1 MNPCKKPLHLVAS
14 LDGYGLSRQLELL
27 VEHQILRSM
36 QVDVLALR
44 ADRDVVK
51 MLRQRTL
58 PIRVLQRRWERDP
71 IVAARL
77 ASELR
82 RQEYDLLHLWGPAAV
97 NYARAVQRFV
107 PPLPTVTSAAAEQL
121 PIGIAEPHETGL
133 SRGEFCAELQ
143 LPEDSRLI
151 AVAGPLV
158 RSQHIDEAIWH
169 FELVRTLDEN
179 TRLLI
184 FGDGPE
190 RHRLERFTRLT
201 SEASAVRFLG
211 YRRDFP
217 DLLTFADV
225 FWHTASSG
233 EAVPQSVLEAM
244 SAGLPVVANDTDSSR
259 SIIEHGESG
268 YLVAEN
274 DRAIFARHTRKL
286 MQDSQLAQQV
296 GEAARLLVTERFSV
310 EAIIE
315 AYDKKYEESFGLSA
329 SGPSR

>member
-14 LDGYGLSRQLELL
+14 LDGYGLSRQLEVL
-27 VEHQILRSM
+27 VEHQILRSN

-44 ADRDVVK
+44 ADREVVK

-58 PIRVLQRRWERDP
+58 PVRVLQRRWERDP
-71 IVAARL
+71 VVAARL

-82 RQEYDLLHLWGPAAV
+82 RRNYDLLHLWGPAAV
-97 NYARAVQRFV
+97 KYARAVHRFV
-107 PPLPTVTSAAAEQL
+107 PPLPTVTSLAAEQL
-121 PIGIAEPHETGL
+121 PIGVAQPHTSEI
-133 SRGEFCAELQ
+133 SREQLCAELQ
-143 LPEDSRLI
+143 LPENARLI

-158 RSQHIDEAIWH
+158 RAQQIDEAIWH

-190 RHRLERFTRLT
+190 RHRLERFSRLT

-217 DLLTFADV
+217 DLLTHADV
-225 FWHTASSG
+225 FWHTANAG
-233 EAVPQSVLEAM
+233 EAIPQSVLEAM
-244 SAGLPVVANDTDSSR
+244 SAGLPVVANDTLSSR
-259 SIIEHGESG
+259 QVIEHGENG

-286 MQDSQLAQQV
+286 MQDSQLAQQL
-296 GEAARLLVTERFSV
+296 GEAAKRSVTERYSV
-310 EAIIE
+310 EAMID
-315 AYDKKYEESFGLSA
+315 AYDRKYEECFGPTA
-329 SGPSR
+329 PSPAR